1 MNLTY
6 VPTIKD
12 YRAGL
17 RLHYRQKLTR
27 RIVHFL
33 GLWMLPLFIL
43 LMSTPTIY
51 DKLTQPEEHLGGFGW
66 LTIAV
71 ASSFMVPLLQYY
83 GVKKQ
88 FNRAFPLQQTVGG
101 ISIEVNNDRIVFT
114 IPGISVG
121 TYYWTGITES
131 AQDER
136 ITLLYTGKNRFMMF
150 PTQALSADQR
160 TELNDLVT
168 RHVTARK
175 PC

>member
-27 RIVHFL
+27 RIAHFA
-33 GLWMLPLFIL
+33 GLWMLPVFVL
-43 LMSTPTIY
+43 LMYAPTVY
-51 DKLTQPEEHLGGFGW
+51 DKLTKSKEYLGGFGW
-66 LTIAV
+66 LIV
-71 ASSFMVPLLQYY
+71 ALACSLVVPLLQYY
-83 GVKKQ
+83 GVNKQ
-88 FNRAFPLQQTVGG
+88 FKRLFPHQQTGRGV
-101 ISIEVNNDRIVFT
+101 SIDINDDRVVFT
-114 IPGISVG
+114 IPSISEG
-121 TYYWTGITES
+121 TYYWTGIIDF

-136 ITLLYTGKNRFMMF
+136 ITLLYVGKNRFIFF
-150 PTQALSADQR
+150 PTQALFADQR
-160 TELNDLVT
+160 NELNDLVT